1 MMEEENDTEDK
12 DFGQKKRQK
21 YMKRCKVAA
30 CSRKPSLLQKWRSK
44 ITENKIQNQMKV
56 NYQMRVHYEIR
67 GDCQNLNG
75 DLLNRTSEII
85 LEELYL
91 KNF

>member
-1 MMEEENDTEDK
+1 
-12 DFGQKKRQK
+12 
-21 YMKRCKVAA
+21 
-30 CSRKPSLLQKWRSK
+30 
-44 ITENKIQNQMKV
+44 MKV
-56 NYQMRVHYEIR
+56 NYQMRVHYEMR
-67 GDCQNLNG
+67 GDCQKLNR

>member
-1 MMEEENDTEDK
+1 
-12 DFGQKKRQK
+12 
-21 YMKRCKVAA
+21 
-30 CSRKPSLLQKWRSK
+30 
-44 ITENKIQNQMKV
+44 
-56 NYQMRVHYEIR
+56 MRVHYEMR
-67 GDCQNLNG
+67 GDSQNLNR